1 MTIDPLTVYPN
12 KWAISS
18 WIFTEVVTDLNG
30 CFKQLYAVG
39 SRLIHYSHYNLIF
52 TSQIFYRNV
61 KKEEG
66 ENDDM
71 GFKKKKRNVIRV
83 CVKPITKVW
92 HFRVLFDFS
101 QTEPIF
107 RSGWLF

>member
-1 MTIDPLTVYPN
+1 MTIDPSTVYPN

-71 GFKKKKRNVIRV
+71 GFKKKKKCNTSL
-83 CVKPITKVW
+83 C
-92 HFRVLFDFS
+92 
-101 QTEPIF
+101 
-107 RSGWLF
+107 